1 MEYLLKKRYSN
12 IKTKERSTSK
22 VKEKMEE
29 IDVDSDDLESLY
41 KELPKAYQ
49 SAVNKGGTEED
60 LKTLK
65 SLQKLTFKDRKDRI
79 AECTGKNAV
88 QEMLEKFPFLE
99 EEVCVSNASTIIS
112 SSFKKLS
119 VNILLLQ
126 VAQITTSKRNSKSC
140 HI

>member
-1 MEYLLKKRYSN
+1 
-12 IKTKERSTSK
+12 
-22 VKEKMEE
+22 MEE

-49 SAVNKGGTEED
+49 RAVNKGGTEED

-79 AECTGKNAV
+79 AECTGINDV
-88 QEMLEKFPFLE
+88 QEMLETFPFLE

-112 SSFKKLS
+112 SRFKKLS
-119 VNILLLQ
+119 VNILLLH
-126 VAQITTSKRNSKSC
+126 VAQITTSQRNSKSC